1 MVEIRTNLA
10 LPDTGTLIAGQRY
23 ALASGLEVALVREGL
38 AVFVDE
44 PQAPPQVQALAGPPA
59 RKRRAAAEARA

>member
-10 LPDTGTLIAGQRY
+10 LPDTGTLRTGHRY
-23 ALASGLEVALVREGL
+23 TLATGLEVALVREGL

-44 PQAPPQVQALAGPPA
+44 PEAPPQVQALAGPPA